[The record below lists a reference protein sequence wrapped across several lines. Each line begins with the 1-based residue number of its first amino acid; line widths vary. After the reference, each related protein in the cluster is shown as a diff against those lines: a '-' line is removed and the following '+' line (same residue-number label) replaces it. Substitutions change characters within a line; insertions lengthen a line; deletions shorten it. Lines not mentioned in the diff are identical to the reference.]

1 MQKQPPWVFY
11 KKGVLKNLQTLQEN
25 TCPRVS
31 FLIKLENITPSVQNV
46 INIINPYRKTHT
58 SENLHRGTFKEQLML
73 DISPKI
79 VGIIFKPESDVFSF
93 DFG

>member
-11 KKGVLKNLQTLQEN
+11 KKGVLKNVQTLQEN

-58 SENLHRGTFKEQLML
+58 SKTYIEVLLKSN
-73 DISPKI
+73 
-79 VGIIFKPESDVFSF
+79 
-93 DFG
+93 